1 MNYTPTCFKNPDK
14 LSCKDLILINCPRG
28 LKKCIATERGLSDLY
43 KLVVTIMNNTY
54 KKLKPK
60 IFICFTYKSFSNDSF
75 RKALKQMVSNEDNGD
90 GNFGIFNHLL

>member
-1 MNYTPTCFKNPDK
+1 MNYTPTCFKNPDI
-14 LSCKDLILINCPRG
+14 LSCIDLILLNCPRG
-28 LKKCIATERGLSDLY
+28 LQMCIATERGLSDFY
-43 KLVVTIMNNTY
+43 KVVTIMKNTY

-60 IFICFTYKSFSNDSF
+60 IIICFTYKSFSNDSF

>member
-1 MNYTPTCFKNPDK
+1 MFSFFLKDGNRGDISLYTR
-14 LSCKDLILINCPRG
+14 KDISSKR

-60 IFICFTYKSFSNDSF
+60 IIICFTYKSFSNDSF